1 MGVMGRFFILTNR
14 KRAVVALV
22 HTVAFLG
29 IAVATAAV
37 NVRPLGAG
45 SPGSAWALAAV
56 YFAVWAILAVLSGLS
71 PDRRERLYFGL
82 CAASA
87 ASGLARQVIG
97 DPRLHAAVYARPAML
112 AGAIAM
118 GLVIM
123 RAHPRAAAEPERGAA
138 KRPA

>member
-1 MGVMGRFFILTNR
+1 MGRFFLLTNR
-14 KRAVVALV
+14 KRAIIALV

-29 IAVATAAV
+29 IAAATAALA
-37 NVRPLGAG
+37 VRPLGAA
-45 SPGSAWALAAV
+45 SSRSAWALAAV
-56 YFAVWAILAVLSGLS
+56 YLAVSAILAVLCGLS

-87 ASGLARQVIG
+87 ASGLARQVVG
-97 DPRLHAAVYARPAML
+97 DPLLHAAVYARPAML

-118 GLVIM
+118 GLVIV
-123 RAHPRAAAEPERGAA
+123 RAHPRPAAEPERGAA

>member
-1 MGVMGRFFILTNR
+1 MDRFFLLTNR
-14 KRAVVALV
+14 KRAIVALV

-29 IAVATAAV
+29 IAAATAALT
-37 NVRPLGAG
+37 VRPLGAA
-45 SPGSAWALAAV
+45 SPRSAWALAAI
-56 YFAVWAILAVLSGLS
+56 YFAVSAILAVLCGLS
-71 PDRRERLYFGL
+71 PDLRERLYFGL

-87 ASGLARQVIG
+87 AAGFARQVVG

-118 GLVIM
+118 GLVIV
-123 RAHPRAAAEPERGAA
+123 RAHARQSSDDERGAV